1 MAVVL
6 RLLVLAPTAFQFA
19 HKRRELECLERSF
32 LYSVRK
38 RGFSANDEGA
48 YGFANASSV
57 CERRSLPFG
66 MCGCCLTRG
75 APIDFVSAGI
85 TVEVLARSVRA
96 AVDGGAKGGLRRSWS
111 PSSAQSAIVG
121 GGLSGSPNAR
131 VESGEDRQLRLGAN
145 LLGEETCAP

>member
-1 MAVVL
+1 ML

-32 LYSVRK
+32 LCSVRK

-57 CERRSLPFG
+57 CERRSLPSG
-66 MCGCCLTRG
+66 RQCRLTRR

-85 TVEVLARSVRA
+85 TVELLARSVRA
-96 AVDGGAKGGLRRSWS
+96 AADGGAKGGLRRSWS